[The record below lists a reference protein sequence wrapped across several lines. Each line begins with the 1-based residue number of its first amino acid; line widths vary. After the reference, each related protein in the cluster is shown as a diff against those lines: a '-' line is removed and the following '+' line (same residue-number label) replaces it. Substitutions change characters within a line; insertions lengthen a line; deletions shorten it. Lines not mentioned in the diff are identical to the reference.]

1 MGIYD
6 REYYRREGPSFL
18 GSISEHGKICKTLIV
33 ITVACFIA
41 QFLTGGEQGWFT
53 KLFELDADRVLEG
66 QVWRLLTYAF
76 LHASHDLLHIVFNM
90 LLLWWFGTALED
102 RYGPREFL
110 WIYLCSAVVGGL
122 AFFAAHFAGVEGALC
137 IGASGAV
144 TGVMVLYACHFPT
157 QTVLLFFILPLPVW
171 LLVVL
176 YVGWDLWS
184 FLHQPQVL
192 RTTAVTVHLGGALFA
207 FAYYKLQWRLLGIWS
222 ALRSWQRQLFRPR
235 LRVYREERREPVSVA
250 APPPAHTGDVDEQLE
265 AKLDAILEKVA
276 RSGRDSLSDSERQI
290 LMRASEIYKRRRT

>member
-1 MGIYD
+1 
-6 REYYRREGPSFL
+6 
-18 GSISEHGKICKTLIV
+18 
-33 ITVACFIA
+33 
-41 QFLTGGEQGWFT
+41 
-53 KLFELDADRVLEG
+53 
-66 QVWRLLTYAF
+66 
-76 LHASHDLLHIVFNM
+76 
-90 LLLWWFGTALED
+90 
-102 RYGPREFL
+102 
-110 WIYLCSAVVGGL
+110 
-122 AFFAAHFAGVEGALC
+122 
-137 IGASGAV
+137 
-144 TGVMVLYACHFPT
+144 
-157 QTVLLFFILPLPVW
+157 
-171 LLVVL
+171 VVL